1 MIAWCNHLLGSHQA
15 AADAIAEAEALAP
28 NYIQIQMVAAATWLR
43 LSRPDKSAAYMAKLR
58 EAVPGLTIER
68 CRRRFL
74 WKRTELVELF
84 LDDLR
89 RAGLPD

>member
-1 MIAWCNHLLGSHQA
+1 
-15 AADAIAEAEALAP
+15 
-28 NYIQIQMVAAATWLR
+28 
-43 LSRPDKSAAYMAKLR
+43 
-58 EAVPGLTIER
+58 VPGLTIER